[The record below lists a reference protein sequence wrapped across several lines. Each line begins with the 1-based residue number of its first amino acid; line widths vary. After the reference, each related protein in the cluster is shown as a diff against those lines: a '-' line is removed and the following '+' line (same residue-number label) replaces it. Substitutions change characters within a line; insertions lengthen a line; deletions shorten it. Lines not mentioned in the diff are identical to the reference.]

1 MDYISFMIKVIKEQ
15 KIVIIGIHMDK
26 KNNHSN

>member
-1 MDYISFMIKVIKEQ
+1 MDFISFMIKVIKEQ
-15 KIVIIGIHMDK
+15 NIVITGIHMDK